1 MLLAIPS
8 WLWIVFTLVASAAQ
22 TARNAM
28 QRDLAGK
35 VGTAGAT
42 YVRFLFGLPFAIVFL
57 AAERWAT
64 GVEIP
69 ALDGRALAW
78 GVVGSGAQIIA
89 TALMLIA
96 MKARSFVVAIAWT
109 KTEPVLV
116 AIFSILFL
124 AETPSA
130 MVGLA
135 IVVATLGVLVMSMP
149 RGDSAGEAASA
160 RPALT
165 GLASA
170 AFFGLSATGYRGTI
184 LAISSPSYI
193 MTATTTLVMGLTMQ
207 CVFIVG
213 WLALRDRALLAAILR
228 AWRPSLLAGFMG
240 ALASQ
245 FWFLGFAIS
254 TPAKVRTLAL
264 VEVIFAQIVSR
275 GVFRQGVAAR
285 ELAGMG
291 LIVAGVVLL
300 LNG

>member
-1 MLLAIPS
+1 
-8 WLWIVFTLVASAAQ
+8 
-22 TARNAM
+22 
-28 QRDLAGK
+28 
-35 VGTAGAT
+35 
-42 YVRFLFGLPFAIVFL
+42 
-57 AAERWAT
+57 
-64 GVEIP
+64 
-69 ALDGRALAW
+69 
-78 GVVGSGAQIIA
+78 
-89 TALMLIA
+89 MLIA
-96 MKARSFVVAIAWT
+96 MKERSFVVTIAYT

-124 AETPSA
+124 SETPTA
-130 MVGLA
+130 LVGLA

-149 RGDSAGEAASA
+149 RGGAGESISP

-193 MTATTTLVMGLTMQ
+193 MTATTTLAMGLTMQ
-207 CVFIVG
+207 CVFIVA
-213 WLALRDRALLAAILR
+213 WLALRDRALLAAIMR

-264 VEVIFAQIVSR
+264 VEVIFAQVVSR
-275 GVFRQGVAAR
+275 GVFRQGASAR

-291 LIVAGVVLL
+291 LIVAGVIAL